1 MMAEMV
7 GNPLKKT
14 LMQREQDVHLLE
26 DLEVNFWMN
35 ELQRVEQY

>member
-1 MMAEMV
+1 V